1 MPTLADAPTPSRL
14 LIVDDNPSIHQDIQ
28 KILGRGRST
37 ARLDALEAELFG
49 ATPPPAAPTSL
60 AFEIDDAY
68 QGEEALQKVEA
79 ALAAGRPYAVVFLD
93 VRMPPGWNGLVTM
106 QRLLQVDPELHI
118 VLCTAHAD
126 FSWSE
131 IAQACPHPERLLIL
145 KKPFDMAEVAQLAH
159 ALAAQWGWA
168 RIARDRLDALRSEID
183 LRRTQIAALGRRQAE
198 DAQAILGTLPAVGE
212 GVRALADSAHGL
224 ASLAQCAAETTAALE
239 RLGAAVDLVERA
251 RATATGLDLAAL
263 PERLLA
269 VAQRAQDGIDRVA
282 ALARARASTG

>member
-1 MPTLADAPTPSRL
+1 MTTLAAAQAPSRL

-28 KILGRGRST
+28 KILVRGPDT
-37 ARLDALEAELFG
+37 AGLDALESELFG
-49 ATPPPAAPTSL
+49 VPPRPPAASPT

-68 QGEEALQKVEA
+68 QGEEALRKVEA

-106 QRLLQVDPELHI
+106 RRLLQVDPELHI
-118 VLCTAHAD
+118 VLCTAHSD
-126 FSWSE
+126 FSWAE

-145 KKPFDMAEVAQLAH
+145 KKPFDIAEVAQLAH

-198 DAQAILGTLPAVGE
+198 DAQAILGTLPAVGD
-212 GVRALADSAHGL
+212 GVRALQDSARGL
-224 ASLAQCAAETTAALE
+224 ASLAQCTAETTAALE
-239 RLGAAVDLVERA
+239 RLGAAVELVGRVRA
-251 RATATGLDLAAL
+251 SATSLELDGLPD
-263 PERLLA
+263 RLLA
-269 VAQRAQDGIDRVA
+269 VAQRAHEGIERVA
-282 ALARARASTG
+282 ALARARAGNA